1 MYSYAE
7 PSIALSIRSSCGAS
21 KSSRCF
27 PYCRCDGCRRQNLR
41 LIIDCSTNESA
52 SDEEGVDAGFLEL
65 RRHDLGLLNGDQS
78 VLVAMDDKDR
88 GIVQAEKGAANDSR
102 LERT

>member
-1 MYSYAE
+1 MSIE
-7 PSIALSIRSSCGAS
+7 PRNHVWNMFAHQRSVVLAP
-21 KSSRCF
+21 F
-27 PYCRCDGCRRQNLR
+27 LQ
-41 LIIDCSTNESA
+41 
-52 SDEEGVDAGFLEL
+52 DEEGVDAGFLEL